1 MRPFLLVTY
10 AALASAF
17 TPQQVFRTST
27 FRAAKKDLTSDI
39 DIGHAKYCADHFG
52 ECSLEEME
60 SIRNGGYNL
69 CPFCLLL
76 ILHSSCI

>member
-1 MRPFLLVTY
+1 MRPILLVAY

-27 FRAAKKDLTSDI
+27 FRAAAKPDLTSDI

-60 SIRNGGYNL
+60 SIRNGRCSI
-69 CPFCLLL
+69 CPFCLLP
-76 ILHSSCI
+76 

>member
-1 MRPFLLVTY
+1 MRPVLLVTY

-27 FRAAKKDLTSDI
+27 FRAATKKHELTSDI

-60 SIRNGGYNL
+60 SIRNGEYSI
-69 CPFCLLL
+69 CPLL